1 MEIKK
6 IGENM
11 NNQESNTIEIDVLS
25 LLKTIWRKKFFI
37 LVTAVL
43 GAGLA
48 FVYSSFLVTPQYD
61 STTRIYVVSQNVE
74 AGAGLTNQ
82 DLQAGSYLVKDYKEI
97 ILSQDVL
104 TQVATELNLN
114 ENLKEKVSVSIPVD
128 TRIVSISVR
137 DADPNEAAR
146 IANSLRTFAAQ
157 KIVEVTKVSD
167 VTTLEEA
174 VPAEEPT
181 TPNTKR
187 NIILGLLAGGILAT
201 GLVLVMEV
209 LDDRVKRPQ
218 DIEEVMGLTL
228 LGVVPDSKKL
238 K

>member
-1 MEIKK
+1 
-6 IGENM
+6 M
-11 NNQESNTIEIDVLS
+11 NNQEMNTIEIDILL
-25 LLKTIWRKKFFI
+25 LLKTIWRKKFLII
-37 LVTAVL
+37 LTAL
-43 GAGLA
+43 FGAGIA
-48 FVYSSFLVTPQYD
+48 FVYSSFLVTPQFD

-74 AGAGLTNQ
+74 AGAGLTSQ
-82 DLQAGSYLVKDYKEI
+82 ELQAGTYLVKDYKEI

-104 TQVATELNLN
+104 TQVATELNLK
-114 ENLKEKVSVSIPVD
+114 ESLKEKISVSIPVD

-137 DADPNEAAR
+137 DTDPNEAAR

-167 VTTLEEA
+167 VTILEEA

-181 TPNTKR
+181 TPNIKR
-187 NIILGLLAGGILAT
+187 NILLGLLAGGILAT
-201 GLVLVMEV
+201 GIILAMEV

>member
-1 MEIKK
+1 
-6 IGENM
+6 M
-11 NNQESNTIEIDVLS
+11 NNQEVNTIEIDVLS
-25 LLKTIWRKKFFI
+25 LLKSLWRKK
-37 LVTAVL
+37 LVIIITALL
-43 GAGLA
+43 GAGIA
-48 FVYSSFLVTPQYD
+48 FVYSAFLVTPQYD
-61 STTRIYVVSQNVE
+61 ATTRIYVVSQNVE

-82 DLQAGSYLVKDYKEI
+82 ELQAGTYLVKDYKEI

-104 TQVATELNLN
+104 TKVQSELGILDSITD
-114 ENLKEKVSVSIPVD
+114 KISVSIPVD
-128 TRIVSISVR
+128 TRIVSITVR

-146 IANSLRTFAAQ
+146 IANSLRTAAAQ
-157 KIVEVTKVSD
+157 KIIEVTKVND

-174 VPAEEPT
+174 VPADEPS
-181 TPNTKR
+181 TPRTKR
-187 NIILGLLAGGILAT
+187 NLAIGFLAGGLLAV
-201 GLVLVMEV
+201 GLVLVFEV

>member
-1 MEIKK
+1 
-6 IGENM
+6 M
-11 NNQESNTIEIDVLS
+11 NNQEVNTIEIDVLS
-25 LLKTIWRKKFFI
+25 LLKSLWRKK
-37 LVTAVL
+37 LVIIITALL
-43 GAGLA
+43 GAGIA
-48 FVYSSFLVTPQYD
+48 FVYSAFLVTPQYD
-61 STTRIYVVSQNVE
+61 ATTRIYVVSQNVE

-82 DLQAGSYLVKDYKEI
+82 ELQAGTYLVKDYKEI

-104 TQVATELNLN
+104 TKVQTELGILDSITD
-114 ENLKEKVSVSIPVD
+114 KISVSIPVD
-128 TRIVSISVR
+128 TRIVSITVR

-146 IANSLRTFAAQ
+146 IANSLRTAAAQ
-157 KIVEVTKVSD
+157 KIIEVTKVSD

-174 VPAEEPT
+174 VPAESPS
-181 TPNTKR
+181 TPRTNR
-187 NIILGLLAGGILAT
+187 NLALGFLAGGVLAV
-201 GLVLVMEV
+201 GLVLVFEV

>member
-1 MEIKK
+1 
-6 IGENM
+6 M
-11 NNQESNTIEIDVLS
+11 NNQEVNAIEIDVVF
-25 LLKTIWRKKFFI
+25 LLKTIWKKKFLI
-37 LVTAVL
+37 LLTAVL
-43 GAGLA
+43 TAGLA

-82 DLQAGSYLVKDYKEI
+82 ELQAGTYLVKDYQEI

-104 TQVATELNLN
+104 TQVATELNLK
-114 ENLKEKVSVSIPVD
+114 ESLKEKISVSIPVD

-187 NIILGLLAGGILAT
+187 NILLGLLAGGILAT
-201 GLVLVMEV
+201 GIILAMEV

>member
-1 MEIKK
+1 
-6 IGENM
+6 M

-82 DLQAGSYLVKDYKEI
+82 NLQAGSYLVKDYKEI

-104 TQVATELNLN
+104 TQVATELNLDK
-114 ENLKEKVSVSIPVD
+114 NLKEKVSVSIPVD

-146 IANSLRTFAAQ
+146 IANSLRTLAAQ

-187 NIILGLLAGGILAT
+187 NILLGLLAGGILAT
-201 GLVLVMEV
+201 GTILAMEV

-218 DIEEVMGLTL
+218 DVEEVMGLTL

>member
-1 MEIKK
+1 
-6 IGENM
+6 M
-11 NNQESNTIEIDVLS
+11 NNQESNTLEIDVLS

-37 LVTAVL
+37 LVTAAL

-82 DLQAGSYLVKDYKEI
+82 ELQAGTYLVKDYKEI

-104 TQVATELNLN
+104 TQVATELNL
-114 ENLKEKVSVSIPVD
+114 EESLKEKISVSIPVD
-128 TRIVSISVR
+128 TRIVSIFVR